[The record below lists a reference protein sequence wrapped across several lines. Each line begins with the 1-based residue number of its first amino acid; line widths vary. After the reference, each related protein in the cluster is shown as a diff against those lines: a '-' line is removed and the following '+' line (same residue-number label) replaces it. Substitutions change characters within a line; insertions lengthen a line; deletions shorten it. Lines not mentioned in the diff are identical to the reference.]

1 MSLKLFNKS
10 HAFYGTLELFLYVR
24 HADAIRCS
32 WRINEYEALGGG
44 GDFEEGMTQ
53 LQVQKARYSAT
64 FFLPQIPHR
73 LIWDLAGAFAVRS
86 SH

>member
-1 MSLKLFNKS
+1 MCAMLMR
-10 HAFYGTLELFLYVR
+10 YGVR
-24 HADAIRCS
+24 DGLMNMKHWA
-32 WRINEYEALGGG
+32 GG